1 SLSFSKK
8 LEDHIG
14 AIGTLFITSVIQLLR
29 RFIYHLK
36 KALPPLEMMMN
47 LNWLAGAANRYEG
60 CIRSMLELM
69 LERPPLKGSFV
80 DTKIHSVTGE
90 NYGAHSGLRGPDFT
104 YGWIQARALE
114 ALLGFAEFYRDR
126 DAEFS
131 ERLIKRAR
139 ILFDAMRAL
148 QQRDGHIFF
157 LYNKN
162 MEPIRPGPNGNQ
174 LQSSEPDIFTYSD
187 AFSAKGLFA
196 ASKIL
201 APDYTAASRAYLL
214 AVIDAVEAGRFQMDE
229 SVSIRQEAAAMQP
242 DDFGPRMILLGAAG
256 LLHRL
261 GESKETGFA
270 DRFIDHVLERHYDP
284 KTGLLLNI
292 PGEDKCNVGHII
304 EFCGF
309 AFDHLLARPQDT
321 RLENIGLALAK
332 SLEYG
337 LQGPGIALYL
347 SAHTGQAISPYY
359 PWWPMPEAIRA
370 CALGLHLG
378 LETGLADYWQR
389 ADQAFF
395 THYWQPEKGYA
406 FQTRNISGP
415 VDFVPATPDL
425 DPAYHTGLSLLAA
438 NRAISQML
446 LA

>member
-1 SLSFSKK
+1 MMNPNW
-8 LEDHIG
+8 
-14 AIGTLFITSVIQLLR
+14 LLR
-29 RFIYHLK
+29 
-36 KALPPLEMMMN
+36 
-47 LNWLAGAANRYEG
+47 AANRYES

-69 LERPPLKGSFV
+69 LGRPPLKGSFV
-80 DTKIHSVTGE
+80 DTKIQSVTGE
-90 NYGAHSGLRGPDFT
+90 NYGEDSGLRGPDFT
-104 YGWIQARALE
+104 YGWIQGRALE

-157 LYNKN
+157 LYNEN
-162 MEPIRPGPNGNQ
+162 MEPIRPGPDGNQ

-201 APDYTAASRAYLL
+201 APDYTAASRAYLQ
-214 AVIDAVEAGRFQMDE
+214 AVIDAVEGGRFQMDE
-229 SVSIRQEAAAMQP
+229 STPIRQDALARQA

-261 GESKETGFA
+261 GESKETSFA
-270 DRFIDHVLERHYDP
+270 DRFIDHVLDRHYDP
-284 KTGLLLNI
+284 RTGLLLNI

-309 AFDHLLARPQDT
+309 AFDHLLARPKDT
-321 RLENIGLALAK
+321 RLQKIGSALAT

-347 SAHTGQAISPYY
+347 SARTGRAISPYY

-370 CALGLHLG
+370 CALGLHLC
-378 LETGLADYWQR
+378 LDEGLADYWQL

-395 THYWQPEKGYA
+395 THYWRPEKGYA
-406 FQTRNISGP
+406 FQTRDSSGP

-438 NRAISQML
+438 HRAISQL
-446 LA
+446 RPA